1 MTSLIHSNPHRHVLL
16 FSVKKIEVV
25 KGLKEVKA
33 HERET
38 VTLEV
43 ELSQADVECSWTKD
57 GAKVKAGA
65 NCRITALG
73 KKHALTLSQ
82 LKMEDA
88 GTIAFQAE
96 GVHTSGK
103 LIITGIIFN

>member
-1 MTSLIHSNPHRHVLL
+1 MNTLSSLCVVR
-16 FSVKKIEVV
+16 KILIV
-25 KGLKEVKA
+25 KGLVDTSAQET
-33 HERET
+33 ET

-43 ELSQADVECSWTKD
+43 ELNQADVEGSWTRD
-57 GAKVKAGA
+57 GLKVKTGPS
-65 NCRITALG
+65 CRTTALG
-73 KKHALTLSQ
+73 KKHALTLTQ

-103 LIITGIIFN
+103 LIVKGLVQIQH